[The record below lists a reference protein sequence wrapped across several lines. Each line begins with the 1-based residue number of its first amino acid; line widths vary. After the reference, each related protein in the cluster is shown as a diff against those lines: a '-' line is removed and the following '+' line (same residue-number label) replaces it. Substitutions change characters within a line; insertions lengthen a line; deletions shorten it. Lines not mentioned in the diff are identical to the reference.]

1 MAQRRRLALVTQHGA
16 AELASV
22 SRVLVSGRHTIKKR
36 RPPWLQRGCRL
47 GSPSTERVARLQ
59 SPGHHPTAPTRH
71 LEGPGGENRAG
82 LHGGPLSPGTGLGVL
97 HPGLPA
103 PWALG
108 WPLPCGLARVPPPH
122 PPPAQSLDPRDPRGW
137 TSPVPSPTQDP
148 NCGASI
154 SGRGGTP
161 IWGTGAYLEWPIS
174 LYPLSHRLPSE
185 VQGPEPSQIL
195 GAQPWPARGQR
206 SPHSPGS
213 QCCPPTAE
221 TDSAGLCREQ
231 NIAVGA
237 GGIGRV
243 LGARVATWKGLYG
256 PVLTTS
262 VARAQ
267 YKGVGPQPVHL
278 ALGVLRPRG
287 LPKLSPREEGQGTSL
302 AWVLM

>member
-1 MAQRRRLALVTQHGA
+1 MAPAEVQTGLSLHGA
-16 AELASV
+16 SSQTPEPRTPPHCSHPAPRGPRWGEQGWAPRRPSV
-22 SRVLVSGRHTIKKR
+22 SRD
-36 RPPWLQRGCRL
+36 RPRCLASWSPCTL
-47 GSPSTERVARLQ
+47 G
-59 SPGHHPTAPTRH
+59 PGLATAMWTSQGAPTPTPH
-71 LEGPGGENRAG
+71 LLRAWIPGTQEVG
-82 LHGGPLSPGTGLGVL
+82 LALCLHPPKTPTVGPL
-97 HPGLPA
+97 
-103 PWALG
+103 
-108 WPLPCGLARVPPPH
+108 
-122 PPPAQSLDPRDPRGW
+122 
-137 TSPVPSPTQDP
+137 
-148 NCGASI
+148 

-185 VQGPEPSQIL
+185 VQGPEPSQVL

-267 YKGVGPQPVHL
+267 YKGVGPQLVHL

-302 AWVLM
+302 AWVPM